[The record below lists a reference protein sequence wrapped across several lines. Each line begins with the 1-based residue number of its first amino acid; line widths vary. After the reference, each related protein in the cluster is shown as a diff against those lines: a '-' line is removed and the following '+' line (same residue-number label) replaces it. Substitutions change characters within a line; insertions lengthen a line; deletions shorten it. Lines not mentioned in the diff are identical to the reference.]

1 MKYDVKTIFFKDEQ
15 RAKDVLEGMNDMLNT
30 YGIVTVSDYY
40 DIVGSGSCF
49 DDRQYGWVNLDG
61 VIIKSNGANSYY
73 IDLPRPLFI
82 CDLEDGNEPDMVN
95 HPPHYQ
101 SETGLEVID
110 VIEAFTMDLK
120 GIEATDTGNVI
131 KYICRWKGKN
141 GLQDLE
147 KAKWYLEHLIA
158 HVKKLEE

>member
-1 MKYDVKTIFFKDEQ
+1 MEVSKLAYDMITTINKKNE
-15 RAKDVLEGMNDMLNT
+15 K
-30 YGIVTVSDYY
+30 
-40 DIVGSGSCF
+40 
-49 DDRQYGWVNLDG
+49 LDT
-61 VIIKSNGANSYY
+61 ST
-73 IDLPRPLFI
+73 
-82 CDLEDGNEPDMVN
+82 PDMVN

-101 SETGLEVID
+101 SETGLEAIE

-120 GIEATDTGNVI
+120 GIEAIDTGNVL
-131 KYICRWKGKN
+131 KYMCRWKGKN